1 MAGIELSVLSRQC
14 MNDYFENADQL
25 AERFKNVAVSPVAL
39 KEHSTYIIP
48 HGNVKNEM
56 KKRNSG
62 NIILFTGDK
71 AGDLG
76 EFDRN
81 EMVLS
86 PSDIYILFFQ
96 YMIW

>member
-1 MAGIELSVLSRQC
+1 M
-14 MNDYFENADQL
+14 
-25 AERFKNVAVSPVAL
+25 AVSSVAL
-39 KEHSTYIIP
+39 KEHYIYIIP
-48 HGNVKNEM
+48 HWNVKYEM

-62 NIILFTGDK
+62 NIIHFTGDK

-81 EMVLS
+81 EMVLP